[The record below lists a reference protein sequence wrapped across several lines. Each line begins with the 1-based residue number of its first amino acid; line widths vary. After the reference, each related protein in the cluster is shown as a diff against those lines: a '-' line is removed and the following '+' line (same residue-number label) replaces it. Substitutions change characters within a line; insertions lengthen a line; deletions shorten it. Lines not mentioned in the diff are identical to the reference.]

1 MPFIHLSFHIGPP
14 PRTKKSASN
23 EEAWKRPK
31 NDARIFHDLLMTERR
46 SPVSNKIHNCIHL
59 RFIYISPQ
67 QYEQK
72 TIIYFQFPFYSH
84 FQTSSAQTSNIKLNQ
99 MGALAFNLPSNG
111 SLSDSGIS
119 DSGGSSDYGLSDRER
134 RLGALRRL
142 AKQLELAL
150 VPGSAALNSITQR
163 MEMAESELRSLQ
175 KTCRELIVRTAASQP
190 TNTFNASENTS
201 AGDMVA
207 VAAAAHSINAQIPII
222 NVKGKSQKRPAQT

>member
-1 MPFIHLSFHIGPP
+1 M
-14 PRTKKSASN
+14 
-23 EEAWKRPK
+23 
-31 NDARIFHDLLMTERR
+31 RR
-46 SPVSNKIHNCIHL
+46 NPVSNQIHNCIHL

-67 QYEQK
+67 QTNK
-72 TIIYFQFPFYSH
+72 NNHLFSNFILYSH
-84 FQTSSAQTSNIKLNQ
+84 FQTSSAQASNIKLNQ
-99 MGALAFNLPSNG
+99 IGALAFNLPSNG

-190 TNTFNASENTS
+190 TNTFNAGDNTS
-201 AGDMVA
+201 SGDMVA
-207 VAAAAHSINAQIPII
+207 VAAAAALNQHPINLQMPII